1 MNFPEKVHP
10 ARVLSHLYTFLGRSE
25 KLGLSGRHSRDVG
38 ILTTSKLYKV
48 QGKVF
53 AFTPQRFDFERN
65 YMDCDPNLMMTTL
78 EYGLYYLSKSWST
91 NGRPTISLV
100 MGHNMLE
107 NGRMPP
113 AMLSALKKLRAGYIN
128 GTRVVMGQYEQ
139 FLKTTCITDLSF
151 LAAFEEGN
159 SELLQPEV
167 QRYLAQQLGRPMS
180 AILSLLS
187 ESQILS
193 STSTTSHLLHSRRK
207 SSIRG
212 TIRKS
217 RSKIDVMSSSNDMPS
232 GSRLPRKSSELDHH
246 RSAHPSGSG
255 VTAGSVEEEE
265 DEIMSI
271 FVSSQEEREKVLS
284 QSQYGQH
291 EVAAL
296 VTMLIQAPS
305 IEEQADIL
313 HYLVLC
319 YGPRHKL
326 YVNQLNKEIEIRDL
340 MSTLY
345 ETALVKKN
353 WAIVRQAAG
362 FLGKRVEDLSKAVTD
377 LLVRQKQVTV
387 GLPGN
392 ELIVSLDRAALKS
405 RDLILIIYNAY
416 RGDESM
422 TMLTQELLVYLS
434 MFIQTEPE
442 LFHGM
447 MRLRIGLII
456 QVMVSEV
463 ERCLKLQDNDEATDE
478 LMSLSPYE
486 MRNLLH
492 HIMSGR
498 EFGIN
503 KCGQHQS
510 GYNVVS
516 DTDRVDQVSTKR
528 QTTFVLNDKLPL

>member
-1 MNFPEKVHP
+1 MVLAKDEKIKEILQQAGYQSKTLKEVTNIEVHP
-10 ARVLSHLYTFLGRSE
+10 ARVLSHLYTFLGRSD

-91 NGRPTISLV
+91 SGRPTISLV

-107 NGRMPP
+107 NEKLPP
-113 AMLSALKKLRAGYIN
+113 AMLSIMKKLKAGYIN

-159 SELLQPEV
+159 SEVLQPEV
-167 QRYLAQQLGRPMS
+167 QRYLAQQLLGSRPMSS

-187 ESQILS
+187 ETQILS
-193 STSTTSHLLHSRRK
+193 SSSGRKESSPDHRRK

-212 TIRKS
+212 TIRRS
-217 RSKIDVMSSSNDMPS
+217 RSRSDVSSSLADIQ
-232 GSRLPRKSSELDHH
+232 SRLHHRKASDQMPDH
-246 RSAHPSGSG
+246 RSASSVSGG
-255 VTAGSVEEEE
+255 VDEED

-284 QSQYGQH
+284 QSHYGQH
-291 EVAAL
+291 EVSSL

-319 YGPRHKL
+319 YGPHHKL
-326 YVNQLNKEIEIRDL
+326 YVNQLNKEIAIRDL

-387 GLPGN
+387 GLPLANN
-392 ELIVSLDRAALKS
+392 EVIVSGGAALKS

-434 MFIQTEPE
+434 MFIQTEPQ

-447 MRLRIGLII
+447 MRKNPFNLTNFYSQKSNSKLFACRFKNFTKPSNLNFKLVRSSHWPHHSSHG
-456 QVMVSEV
+456 VRGRSM
-463 ERCLKLQDNDEATDE
+463 LKTQ
-478 LMSLSPYE
+478 
-486 MRNLLH
+486 
-492 HIMSGR
+492 
-498 EFGIN
+498 
-503 KCGQHQS
+503 
-510 GYNVVS
+510 
-516 DTDRVDQVSTKR
+516 R
-528 QTTFVLNDKLPL
+528 Q